1 MSGVVGLLATGAVS
15 NLVSPVINRLLE
27 LIPNPEKR
35 AEEAAAAATA
45 LVAADQALLAQQNA
59 INLQEA
65 KSENLFVS
73 GWRPFIGW
81 SCGAALLW
89 QVETL
94 PRSRSVGGWPATS
107 RILPKPPATTPHF
120 RSYRTVRTMLGFW

>member
-1 MSGVVGLLATGAVS
+1 MSGVVGLLASGAVS
-15 NLVSPVINRLLE
+15 NLVSPVVNRLLD

-89 QVETL
+89 QVLLAPFVSFNLAVFGYHPVL
-94 PRSRSVGGWPATS
+94 PMLDATWITV
-107 RILPKPPATTPHF
+107 ILIP
-120 RSYRTVRTMLGFW
+120 ML